1 MKDCP
6 CGSDF
11 PFTDCCG
18 PLIRGTGFPDTAEDL
33 MRSRY
38 TAFAQQN
45 WEYVVIT
52 SHPEEKKELAKI
64 GPALIEEGLVW
75 KKLEIVGVR
84 AGGRDDSE
92 GQVDFVAHFVKDG
105 TAQTL
110 RESSRFY
117 KINGRWVYSR
127 KDSTLPPVAV
137 SAQTKPQTFVRGEA
151 KIGRNDPCSCGSGKK
166 FKKCCG

>member
-38 TAFAQQN
+38 TAFSQKN
-45 WEYVVIT
+45 WEYLVTT
-52 SHPEEKKELAKI
+52 SHPEEKKEMAKI
-64 GPALIEEGLVW
+64 GPDLVEDEVVW
-75 KKLEIVGVR
+75 NKLEIMGTR
-84 AGGRDDSE
+84 AGGSGDSE
-92 GQVDFVAHFVKDG
+92 GQVDFAAHFTRDG
-105 TAQTL
+105 AEETL

-117 KINGRWVYSR
+117 KVNGRWVYSR
-127 KDSTLPPVAV
+127 KDSTLPPV
-137 SAQTKPQTFVRGEA
+137 SAPSQEKPKTFVRDEA
-151 KIGRNDPCSCGSGKK
+151 KVGRNDPCPCGSGKK
-166 FKKCCG
+166 YKKCCG